1 MTRMALT
8 KVADPLA
15 DPLARLQQALTEA
28 PVHVL
33 PVLIGEL
40 EKLKAQALSELS
52 RRSTDI
58 TTHTRAIH
66 EASRRPS
73 IDRESNAEYLS
84 IRELTHRIGYA
95 EGTIRNLM
103 SRGIFKL
110 NEHYVKPRGRIFFKW
125 PAVRRWLETSPSPG

>member
-1 MTRMALT
+1 MTRLPLT

-28 PVHVL
+28 PLHVL

-40 EKLKAQALSELS
+40 EKLKVQALSELS

-58 TTHTRAIH
+58 IAHTQPSH
-66 EASRRPS
+66 DASRRLS
-73 IDRESNAEYLS
+73 IDRGPDAEYLS
-84 IRELTHRIGYA
+84 IRELTHRVGYA

-110 NEHYVKPRGRIFFKW
+110 NEHYVKPRGRILFKW
-125 PAVRRWLETSPSPG
+125 PAVQRWLETTQSPD